1 MWQQQGLN
9 LNGVVW
15 FRREVTIPAALR
27 GKDLLLHF
35 GPIDDFDTTWLN
47 GTKVGGMGKETAQ
60 SYATPRRYDVPAA
73 TVQAGANTLTVRVVD
88 NYGNGGFA
96 GLARDMYLTAADDPA
111 GVRVDLSGVWHY
123 KVESV
128 LQTKKPEVPVGPED
142 PNSPAGLYHGRI
154 CPLASYALRG
164 VIWYQGESNA
174 GRAHE
179 YRDLMKA
186 LIYDWRAA
194 WRQPQL
200 DFYQVQLANFMERS
214 ERPRDSQWAELREA
228 QAAAA
233 RETPGCGLA
242 VIIDVGE
249 ANDIHPRNK
258 QDVGKRL
265 ALQALHTTYN
275 RDIVCAGPTFR
286 TVAFNGNE
294 ATIAFD
300 NIGGGLV
307 TRDNEPLVGFAIA
320 GADRKFVWAQARI
333 DGDTVLVWNDA
344 IGTPV
349 AVRYAWGD
357 NPACNLYNREGL
369 PAMPFRTDDWQ
380 PGDVKR

>member
-1 MWQQQGLN
+1 MIAPL
-9 LNGVVW
+9 
-15 FRREVTIPAALR
+15 IPYAIR
-27 GKDLLLHF
+27 G
-35 GPIDDFDTTWLN
+35 
-47 GTKVGGMGKETAQ
+47 A
-60 SYATPRRYDVPAA
+60 
-73 TVQAGANTLTVRVVD
+73 
-88 NYGNGGFA
+88 
-96 GLARDMYLTAADDPA
+96 
-111 GVRVDLSGVWHY
+111 
-123 KVESV
+123 
-128 LQTKKPEVPVGPED
+128 
-142 PNSPAGLYHGRI
+142 
-154 CPLASYALRG
+154 
-164 VIWYQGESNA
+164 IWYQGESNA
-174 GRAHE
+174 GRAYQ
-179 YRDLMKA
+179 YRA
-186 LIYDWRAA
+186 IFPAIIEDWREH
-194 WRQPQL
+194 WNQGNFPFL
-200 DFYQVQLANFMERS
+200 FVQLANFQARVDAPS
-214 ERPRDSQWAELREA
+214 ESLWAELREA

-265 ALQALHTTYN
+265 ALQALHTSYN